1 MGNAGR
7 ESRALTDADRVAL
20 WLASADGDAA
30 VAWSLGQL
38 RLPAAFDADLVAMAI
53 HAADRMV
60 QRGDAIES
68 VPAWTKR
75 TLRLRAIDLMKSP
88 RGRPA
93 LERPEDVDSQTV
105 ATTDAAE
112 TSELLAAMDLAALRR
127 EIATRW
133 DDRSA
138 WTRSASLTYLS
149 VAIDGCAPGVSCPA
163 PIGGADEFD
172 AAHWAG
178 LHYADQ
184 RQCFAPFG
192 KPDDNTIRQRRKRR
206 IDDVRRVLIG
216 AYHRT
221 QGDDPGDGARG

>member
-1 MGNAGR
+1 MP
-7 ESRALTDADRVAL
+7 ESATLTDADRVAL
-20 WLASADGDAA
+20 WLASPEGTAA
-30 VAWSLGQL
+30 LRWSLEKL
-38 RLPAAFDADLVAMAI
+38 RLPVAFDTDLVGMVI

-60 QRGDAIES
+60 QRGDVIES
-68 VPAWTKR
+68 VPAWTRR

-93 LERPEDVDSQTV
+93 FIQPEDVDSP
-105 ATTDAAE
+105 AGAGTDAADAA
-112 TSELLAAMDLAALRR
+112 ELVAAMDLAEIRR
-127 EIATRW
+127 EIAGRW
-133 DDRSA
+133 DDRSG

-192 KPDDNTIRQRRKRR
+192 ERDDNTIRQRRKRR
-206 IDDVRRVLIG
+206 IDDVRKILVD
-216 AYHRT
+216 AYVRT
-221 QGDDPGDGARG
+221 QADGSGAGDHG